1 MGWKRQ
7 WIYIRSIKPWLQ
19 ENDIGI
25 SSTNDK
31 WKSVV
36 AGRFIRTL
44 KKKFYKYMTSVS
56 KNIYIDKL
64 NYIFNVR

>member
-25 SSTNDK
+25 SSTNDNE
-31 WKSVV
+31 S
-36 AGRFIRTL
+36 L
-44 KKKFYKYMTSVS
+44 LLLE
-56 KNIYIDKL
+56 DL
-64 NYIFNVR
+64 LEL